1 MTGRAAA
8 LQSSA
13 MNEEVRTGV
22 VCQWCER
29 VIREGGQS
37 LELVTCLSCAQTF
50 GATFR
55 RAGRPIRRTAT
66 GGAKML
72 ISSR

>member
-1 MTGRAAA
+1 
-8 LQSSA
+8 
-13 MNEEVRTGV
+13 MNEQHLSGV

-29 VIREGGQS
+29 VIREGGKS
-37 LELVTCLSCAQTF
+37 LELVTCLQCAQTF

-55 RAGRPIRRTAT
+55 HGGLARRRTAT
-66 GGAKML
+66 GAGRVL

>member
-1 MTGRAAA
+1 MTTWMPGRHA
-8 LQSSA
+8 SA